1 MIFSIAA
8 MTAQNFL
15 KHQWQHRI
23 LVIQFDEVNQQNYTA
38 QLHDLR
44 INNSGLT
51 ERKLIVY
58 QFCDDQYRMGIDKES
73 EWRKA
78 DPLILE
84 EIKKDADMDFSI
96 LLIGLDGGIKLRQ
109 SKALTTEELFR
120 IIDSMPMRA
129 REIRESQRKNK

>member
-58 QFCDDQYRMGIDKES
+58 QFCDDQYRMGVDKES

-78 DPLILE
+78 DPSILE
-84 EIKKDADMDFSI
+84 EIKKDVDMDFSI

-129 REIRESQRKNK
+129 REIRASQRKNK

>member
-58 QFCDDQYRMGIDKES
+58 QFCDDQYRMGVDKES

-129 REIRESQRKNK
+129 REIRASQRKNK